1 MSAHRASPPSNMAST
16 HSYLPPPS
24 LQSTKLLSLHSL
36 QFEYNHWI
44 RQPSGY
50 NGCVDTSRTY
60 KYNPLDVLWML
71 CGLQSPF
78 SFVQGQ
84 NVCCTPELCCKCDMR
99 PAEAQFNRGFVQG
112 VTIVKRLQ
120 SSCNEDYFLPDYVM
134 ATCLTVTCPQLTNP
148 EAAPTSLFPAPAL
161 TDSSQLH
168 QKCPPRKGPL

>member
-1 MSAHRASPPSNMAST
+1 MSARPASPPSNMAST

-50 NGCVDTSRTY
+50 NGRVDTSRTY
-60 KYNPLDVLWML
+60 KYNPVDVLWML

-84 NVCCTPELCCKCDMR
+84 NVCCTPELCCKCDRR
-99 PAEAQFNRGFVQG
+99 PAEKPKPTVDLFKELQLLRGYNLRVILSPG
-112 VTIVKRLQ
+112 SRG
-120 SSCNEDYFLPDYVM
+120 
-134 ATCLTVTCPQLTNP
+134 ATCLP
-148 EAAPTSLFPAPAL
+148 ES
-161 TDSSQLH
+161 
-168 QKCPPRKGPL
+168 

>member
-1 MSAHRASPPSNMAST
+1 MSARRASPSSNMAST

-60 KYNPLDVLWML
+60 KYNPVDVLWML

-84 NVCCTPELCCKCDMR
+84 NVCCTPELCCKCDRR
-99 PAEAQFNRGFVQG
+99 PAEKPKPTVDLFKELQFLRGYNLRVILSPG
-112 VTIVKRLQ
+112 SRG
-120 SSCNEDYFLPDYVM
+120 
-134 ATCLTVTCPQLTNP
+134 ATCLP
-148 EAAPTSLFPAPAL
+148 ES
-161 TDSSQLH
+161 
-168 QKCPPRKGPL
+168 

>member
-60 KYNPLDVLWML
+60 KYNPVDVLWML

-84 NVCCTPELCCKCDMR
+84 NVCCTPELCGKCDRR
-99 PAEAQFNRGFVQG
+99 PAEKPKPTVDLYKELQFLRGYNLRVILSPG
-112 VTIVKRLQ
+112 LRG
-120 SSCNEDYFLPDYVM
+120 
-134 ATCLTVTCPQLTNP
+134 ATCLP
-148 EAAPTSLFPAPAL
+148 ES
-161 TDSSQLH
+161 
-168 QKCPPRKGPL
+168 